1 MSLNPSDPYRR
12 LHYRPTIAGVTS
24 DVQPAGEKDEA
35 ILYRSEHAQYF
46 NDKPQVQPEQHQRA

>member
-1 MSLNPSDPYRR
+1 MIRIAASTI
-12 LHYRPTIAGVTS
+12 RPTIAGVTS